1 MQLLTYRVQE
11 WNWLQWAWYCNKLVW
26 SNHVILLIEASLL
39 AAVMRYVLKC
49 RIYVIW
55 MKKLHN
61 KFTTLYINPIVFFK
75 QLNPLKKSE
84 DTPANFTLGIY
95 SIFKE
100 LLTLLLTN
108 NPDTRLRA
116 QCKPQYFS
124 PMQDNIQSVYI
135 TKNRTDSRW
144 LSII

>member
-1 MQLLTYRVQE
+1 MQ
-11 WNWLQWAWYCNKLVW
+11 
-26 SNHVILLIEASLL
+26 
-39 AAVMRYVLKC
+39 
-49 RIYVIW
+49 
-55 MKKLHN
+55 KLHN
-61 KFTTLYINPIVFFK
+61 KFTIIHSSNHIFQAKPVE
-75 QLNPLKKSE
+75 KKSE
-84 DTPANFTLGIY
+84 DTPAKFTLGIY

>member
-1 MQLLTYRVQE
+1 MQLLTYRVKE
-11 WNWLQWAWYCNKLVW
+11 WNWLLWAWFCNKLVW
-26 SNHVILLIEASLL
+26 SKPCFTDWSKFVSCRYALCIEMPYMWFECKSCILISSQ
-39 AAVMRYVLKC
+39 
-49 RIYVIW
+49 
-55 MKKLHN
+55 
-61 KFTTLYINPIVFFK
+61 LYIHPIIFFK
-75 QLNPLKKSE
+75 QNPWKKSE

>member
-1 MQLLTYRVQE
+1 MPY
-11 WNWLQWAWYCNKLVW
+11 
-26 SNHVILLIEASLL
+26 
-39 AAVMRYVLKC
+39 MRFECKSC
-49 RIYVIW
+49 IISSQ
-55 MKKLHN
+55 
-61 KFTTLYINPIVFFK
+61 LYIHPIIFFK
-75 QLNPLKKSE
+75 QNLLKKSE
-84 DTPANFTLGIY
+84 DTPGNFTLGIY